1 MFSERYLFTHLCVHT
16 PGVTQGGGGMT
27 DSAMVGMSGPG
38 AGAGGMAGADAK
50 KETKSDVG
58 SKSEVVDKWDPNAE
72 PSMHTKVESEDEDLR
87 EALDEED
94 QGKK

>member
-1 MFSERYLFTHLCVHT
+1 M
-16 PGVTQGGGGMT
+16 TQGGGGMT
-27 DSAMVGMSGPG
+27 DSAMVGMGG
-38 AGAGGMAGADAK
+38 GGVGAGGAGADAK

-94 QGKK
+94 QGM

>member
-1 MFSERYLFTHLCVHT
+1 
-16 PGVTQGGGGMT
+16 MT